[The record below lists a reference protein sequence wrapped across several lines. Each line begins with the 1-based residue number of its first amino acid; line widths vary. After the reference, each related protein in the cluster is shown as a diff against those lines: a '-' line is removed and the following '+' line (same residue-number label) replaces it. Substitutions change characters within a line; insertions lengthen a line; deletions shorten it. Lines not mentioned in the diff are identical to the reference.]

1 MTQVWSFALF
11 IRKASQWRALI
22 GSPQWNTSLHLGA
35 NRQSLQ
41 VLLPRQSRKA
51 ELLFKKKKKI
61 LVQRE
66 DFALQDLKQTC
77 MFKNSKMLLFPKCVT
92 VSFTSGKQQYTTS
105 VCRTVVQCTLCFVG
119 KSTAQWLKCIQ
130 FSLCKFL
137 SNAIISFLISHESK
151 VLLLS
156 TLETVWL
163 VIK

>member
-11 IRKASQWRALI
+11 IRRASQWRPLM
-22 GSPQWNTSLHLGA
+22 GSPQWNTSLHLRA
-35 NRQSLQ
+35 IRQSLQ

-51 ELLFKKKKKI
+51 ELLFKKKKI
-61 LVQRE
+61 LVQRD
-66 DFALQDLKQTC
+66 DFALQELKLTC
-77 MFKNSKMLLFPKCVT
+77 MLKTSEMLLSPKCFT
-92 VSFTSGKQQYTTS
+92 VPITSGKQQYTTP
-105 VCRTVVQCTLCFVG
+105 VCRTVLCG
-119 KSTAQWLKCIQ
+119 ESTVQWLKCIQ

-137 SNAIISFLISHESK
+137 SNAIITFLISHGSK